1 MVVSGTGVVRP
12 HGQLKPPT
20 ADKPSFGPSKR
31 IDFELEMAALVGPG
45 NKLGQPIRI
54 AEAEDHIFG
63 VVLMNDWSG
72 TAQCCASTIE
82 STDLRW

>member
-1 MVVSGTGVVRP
+1 MIVSGTPVVRP

-31 IDFELEMAALVGPG
+31 VDFELEMATLIGPG
-45 NKLGQPIRI
+45 NKLGQPIPI
-54 AEAEDHIFG
+54 AAAEDHIFG

-72 TAQCCASTIE
+72 TYIE
-82 STDLRW
+82 HRFVCFCWLCY